1 MIRMIK
7 GNYGLMVDGVVKA
20 MTPDSPPFS
29 LTEKRE
35 AELIEMGVAVK
46 VEEPA
51 KERTY
56 ADMDAK
62 ELREIAAA
70 KGVDVTAAKSK
81 RKIIAL
87 LEAADKAAVPEEVTE
102 ENS

>member
-1 MIRMIK
+1 MIKLIK
-7 GNYGLMVDGVVKA
+7 GNYGLMVNGVLEK

-35 AELIEMGVAVK
+35 SELIEMGVAVK

-81 RKIIAL
+81 RKIAS
-87 LEAADKAAVPEEVTE
+87 KNRQTHP
-102 ENS
+102 NR

>member
-1 MIRMIK
+1 MIK
-7 GNYGLMVDGVVKA
+7 LIKGKYGLMVNGVLEA

-29 LTEKRE
+29 LTKKRE
-35 AELIEMGVAVK
+35 SELIEMGVAVK

-81 RKIIAL
+81 RKIISL
-87 LEAADKAAVPEEVTE
+87 LEAADKVAVPEADTEV
-102 ENS
+102 NS